1 MARMKFPGSQKS
13 RSPEKEKSLDMSV
26 RTRKDTLIKK
36 QKRSVIKPVL
46 ISLRRYREIF
56 GDSDEEVIRCL
67 CLPCTFQCFVYQTLS
82 VLSVI
87 SDFRLKVWISVYSRK
102 KNFMDFEQRS

>member
-1 MARMKFPGSQKS
+1 MARMKFPGSNKS
-13 RSPEKEKSLDMSV
+13 GSPEKEKSLDMSG
-26 RTRKDTLIKK
+26 RTRKDTVIKK

-67 CLPCTFQCFVYQTLS
+67 CLPCTFQCFVFQTLS
-82 VLSVI
+82 VLSMV
-87 SDFRLKVWISVYSRK
+87 SDFRLKC
-102 KNFMDFEQRS
+102 